1 MKTVFLH
8 NMTDQMVAPTFA
20 ISEDVKK
27 MSHYD
32 ESASP
37 QTINQLVDNIQ
48 QNGNT
53 ITQILNNLINLSEKE
68 MEQEKGGEL

>member
-1 MKTVFLH
+1 
-8 NMTDQMVAPTFA
+8 
-20 ISEDVKK
+20 